1 MTTKTK
7 LIATGLLLIFV
18 AAISFFLGRASTE
31 VKEKVVT
38 TVTYVPGDT
47 VKIDVPYPE
56 PYETVVYKEKEKIV
70 LKDTTIN
77 VPKEIDTLA
86 LLKDYYTAHKYAQ
99 SFGSDTTGWAS
110 VDFTVTQNQVFDFHG
125 DLVPVIKQI
134 ETERTIYKVPTFS
147 WYAMVGT
154 NLIPTSDLASLVK
167 VSLGTSIKQKYMI
180 GVSGYRTS
188 DQNLSIGLDVGLQF

>member
-7 LIATGLLLIFV
+7 LIATALLLIFV

-56 PYETVVYKEKEKIV
+56 PYETVVYKDKIV
-70 LKDTTIN
+70 FRDSTVY
-77 VPKEIDTLA
+77 VPQEIDTLA
-86 LLKDYYTAHKYAQ
+86 LMKDYYTAHKYAR

-125 DLVPVIKQI
+125 DLVPIIKHI
-134 ETERTIYKVPTFS
+134 DTERTVYKVPTFS

-154 NLIPTSDLASLVK
+154 NFIPTSDLASLVK

-180 GVSGYRTS
+180 GVSGYRTP